1 MQLSAICSENISYK
15 CVDKRKNSYIIR
27 FTCGRIKMY
36 KNWIIPCI
44 IFLAIFGGC
53 SSSPSV
59 IKNYTVKYDGIYFQ
73 DLGDG
78 DGVAIRFFKDGIVIE
93 QGLGSLEGDPSDIVM
108 ELQSWF
114 NREFE
119 SSGVY
124 TIKGNQIS
132 FPINSINGIVD
143 FAGIIM
149 DNELLLNSYSHI
161 NGYKSENNLFKFIP
175 FK

>member
-1 MQLSAICSENISYK
+1 
-15 CVDKRKNSYIIR
+15 
-27 FTCGRIKMY
+27 MY
-36 KNWIIPCI
+36 KKWIIPCI
-44 IFLAIFGGC
+44 ILFAIFGGC
-53 SSSPSV
+53 SSTPSA

-78 DGVAIRFFKDGIVIE
+78 EGDAIRFFENGIVVK
-93 QGLGSLEGDPSDIVM
+93 QGLGLLEGDPSDIVM

-119 SSGVY
+119 SRGVY
-124 TIKGNQIS
+124 TIKGKQIS
-132 FPINSINGIVD
+132 FSINSENGIVD
-143 FAGIIM
+143 YAGIIM

-161 NGYKSENNLFKFIP
+161 NGYKGENDLFKFIP